1 MKKWLLLFALIFLGS
16 VGGAAVTLW
25 LMPRTSVAWT
35 GESAPIR
42 LTGFP
47 EHIME
52 HPNFVAASAM
62 AAPAVV
68 NIKTK
73 QSGMAGGIEEEM
85 MDPFR
90 DFFGRGF
97 QIPRGP
103 QQGSG
108 SGVILSADGYIVTN
122 HHVVKGADEIEVV
135 LNDKRSFNAKVV
147 GSDQNTDIALLKIE
161 AGGLNV
167 LSFGNSDA
175 LQVGEWVLA
184 VGNPFNLNST
194 VTAGI
199 VSAKGRNINILGGGA
214 SIEAFIQTDAAVNPG
229 NSGGPVMQ
237 SDKVV
242 GVAFQGF
249 RGDVAQNVGYM
260 IPTPVIRRFLKD
272 VEDGKYDHYVDIA
285 VRWMPLENPAMRK
298 YLNRPNDGRGV
309 VVTDVF
315 SEGSSDGHLEK
326 GDVLLSIDGH
336 AIESDGSVRLEGKP
350 VQLEEIV
357 ERKFAGEE
365 VRLEVWR
372 EGKTEKIQVPLKPA
386 DMFSMYEILYEPPPR
401 YVLYGGCVFQPL
413 TANLMA
419 VMAGGADLRLKQ
431 KYTMFATDQMYR
443 ETPEPVILSAVLP
456 DSSNVYLRGLAGQ
469 IVREINGKK
478 IRALTDVEPALAA
491 NGERT
496 VIRFEGDARP
506 AVLKREEVEGSTPRI
521 MAQYGIRE
529 ASRTEVGE
537 RRLAKGSFGKEE
549 AK

>member
-62 AAPAVV
+62 ATPAVV
-68 NIKTK
+68 HIKTK

-229 NSGGPVMQ
+229 NSGGALVNVKGELMGINTAIASQTGSYEGYSFAVPANIVR
-237 SDKVV
+237 KVV
-242 GVAFQGF
+242 DDLKKHGTVQRGYLGVQIQDVDAALVSKENLKVNSGAF
-249 RGDVAQNVGYM
+249 VAEHMENSAAKEAG
-260 IPTPVIRRFLKD
+260 IR
-272 VEDGKYDHYVDIA
+272 
-285 VRWMPLENPAMRK
+285 
-298 YLNRPNDGRGV
+298 
-309 VVTDVF
+309 
-315 SEGSSDGHLEK
+315 K
-326 GDVLLSIDGH
+326 GDVIVEIDEVKVTATPLLMEAVSRKRPG
-336 AIESDGSVRLEGKP
+336 ESVRVLVDRQG
-350 VQLEEIV
+350 
-357 ERKFAGEE
+357 ERKSFTVVLRNAEGTTALVKADSDNPSSAALGATFENASRSELESLNLERGIKVKSLSAGKLSQAG
-365 VRLEVWR
+365 VRVGFIITRVDRSPVGSAAELSR
-372 EGKTEKIQVPLKPA
+372 
-386 DMFSMYEILYEPPPR
+386 ILA
-401 YVLYGGCVFQPL
+401 Q
-413 TANLMA
+413 
-419 VMAGGADLRLKQ
+419 
-431 KYTMFATDQMYR
+431 ATDG
-443 ETPEPVILSAVLP
+443 VLIEGYYP
-456 DSSNVYLRGLAGQ
+456 
-469 IVREINGKK
+469 NGTK
-478 IRALTDVEPALAA
+478 AY
-491 NGERT
+491 
-496 VIRFEGDARP
+496 
-506 AVLKREEVEGSTPRI
+506 
-521 MAQYGIRE
+521 YG
-529 ASRTEVGE
+529 VGM
-537 RRLAKGSFGKEE
+537 
-549 AK
+549 

>member
-1 MKKWLLLFALIFLGS
+1 
-16 VGGAAVTLW
+16 
-25 LMPRTSVAWT
+25 
-35 GESAPIR
+35 
-42 LTGFP
+42 
-47 EHIME
+47 
-52 HPNFVAASAM
+52 
-62 AAPAVV
+62 
-68 NIKTK
+68 
-73 QSGMAGGIEEEM
+73 
-85 MDPFR
+85 
-90 DFFGRGF
+90 
-97 QIPRGP
+97 
-103 QQGSG
+103 
-108 SGVILSADGYIVTN
+108 
-122 HHVVKGADEIEVV
+122 
-135 LNDKRSFNAKVV
+135 
-147 GSDQNTDIALLKIE
+147 
-161 AGGLNV
+161 
-167 LSFGNSDA
+167 
-175 LQVGEWVLA
+175 
-184 VGNPFNLNST
+184 
-194 VTAGI
+194 
-199 VSAKGRNINILGGGA
+199 
-214 SIEAFIQTDAAVNPG
+214 
-229 NSGGPVMQ
+229 
-237 SDKVV
+237 VV

-315 SEGSSDGHLEK
+315 SEGSSDGYLQK

-372 EGKTEKIQVPLKPA
+372 EGKAETVQVPLKPA

-401 YVLYGGCVFQPL
+401 YVLYGGLVFQPL

-469 IVREINGKK
+469 VVREINGRR
-478 IRALTDVEPALAA
+478 IRVLLDVEPALAA

-496 VIRFEGDARP
+496 VIRFEGDSRP
-506 AVLKREEVEGSTPRI
+506 AVLKRAEVDRSTPRI
-521 MAQYGIRE
+521 MAQYGISE

-537 RRLAKGSFGKEE
+537 RRLAKGSFAKEGGK
-549 AK
+549 